1 MTMRMS
7 NTLGMNLLLWGTE
20 IDARLFPVLD
30 QIKEIG
36 FGGVE
41 VPIFNTNPKD
51 WEAWR
56 IKLDELG
63 LARVAVTINGP
74 GENLITKDSHE
85 RRLTIERNKR
95 ALDCAKV
102 LGSDLLTGPF
112 HSALGVFTG
121 QKATEQEKQWAQEGL
136 WELSEYAQSLGI
148 TLGLEYLNRFE
159 SYLVS
164 CTDELIELVNNV
176 NHPACKIMFDTF
188 HANIE
193 EKDMGAAIK
202 KMGDKLV
209 HVQLSEN
216 DRGTLGSGRVEI
228 DVVLQALKDIN
239 YQGMLSIEAFSE
251 KLSAANI
258 WRKMFESEEQLM
270 RDSFAFLND
279 QIQVLVFRC

>member
-1 MTMRMS
+1 MA

-20 IDARLFPVLD
+20 IDQRLFPVLD

-41 VPIFNTNPKD
+41 VPIFNTNPED
-51 WEAWR
+51 WSAWR
-56 IKLDELG
+56 TKLDQLG
-63 LARVAVTINGP
+63 LERIAVTINGP
-74 GENLITKDSHE
+74 GQNLISADKNE
-85 RRLTIERNKR
+85 REATIARNKQ

-102 LGSDLLTGPF
+102 LGSTLLTGPF

-121 QKATEQEKQWAQEGL
+121 SKATDQEKEWAKEGL
-136 WELSEYAQSLGI
+136 WELSEYAQSLDI

-164 CTDELIELVNNV
+164 CTDELLELVDSV

-193 EKDMGAAIK
+193 EKDMTAAIHK
-202 KMGDKLV
+202 IGDKLI

-228 DVVLQALKDIN
+228 DTVLQALKDIN

-251 KLSAANI
+251 KLVAANI
-258 WRKMFESEEQLM
+258 WRKMFVSEEQLM
-270 RDSFAFLND
+270 RDSLAFLND
-279 QIQVLVFRC
+279 RMIVSS